1 MVLNHANKR
10 WLVPQ
15 KSTLTLSLVFNTME
29 NCPFCDAEVSEEL
42 IRFGGAC
49 PTCFNAIPGEEAPTD
64 PGLTTDPEVVQQGG
78 SSQKLGSNLVP
89 AVLAAMLFVAFALFL
104 FGNMESESEVGL
116 MESAEDR
123 TADVSAVEAR
133 EENNRAV
140 AESQALAAADET
152 ERLAEEARVIE
163 EAAQVE
169 TTRAAEAAE
178 AAVAASEATEQQEV
192 YVDRVPSVGFITE
205 ASPDDSY
212 RDPATYIARN
222 EPDVVTGASAI
233 RRAIRGVIS
242 DNSGAADF
250 CYSQQNDRD
259 LGGTWSVSFV
269 VNEDGSTSEINV
281 AAQDLSHEGL
291 ERCLRG
297 KITRWLFP
305 AIAEATPYS
314 KDYNFTPAF

>member
-1 MVLNHANKR
+1 
-10 WLVPQ
+10 
-15 KSTLTLSLVFNTME
+15 ME

-64 PGLTTDPEVVQQGG
+64 PGLTTDPGVVQQGE
-78 SSQKLGSNLVP
+78 SSQKIGSNLVP

-104 FGNMESESEVGL
+104 FGNMEPDDGVMSSV
-116 MESAEDR
+116 EDL
-123 TADVSAVEAR
+123 TADVSGVEAR
-133 EENNRAV
+133 EQNNRAV
-140 AESQALAAADET
+140 AESQALAAVAET
-152 ERLAEEARVIE
+152 ERLVEEARLIE
-163 EAAQVE
+163 EAAQAEV
-169 TTRAAEAAE
+169 TRVAEAA
-178 AAVAASEATEQQEV
+178 AAVVESEAVEPQEV
-192 YVDRVPSVGFITE
+192 YADRVPSVGFITE

-212 RDPATYIARN
+212 RDPATYIASN
-222 EPDVVTGASAI
+222 DPDVVTGASAI

-242 DNSGAADF
+242 DNSGAAEF

-259 LGGTWSVSFV
+259 LSGTWSVSFV

-314 KDYNFTPAF
+314 KDYNFRPAF

>member
-1 MVLNHANKR
+1 
-10 WLVPQ
+10 
-15 KSTLTLSLVFNTME
+15 ME

-64 PGLTTDPEVVQQGG
+64 PGLTTDPGVSQQDG
-78 SSQKLGSNLVP
+78 SSEKLGSNLVP
-89 AVLAAMLFVAFALFL
+89 AVLVAMLFVAFALFL
-104 FGNMESESEVGL
+104 FGNMDSETEVGL
-116 MESAEDR
+116 MESVEDR
-123 TADVSAVEAR
+123 TADVSGVEAR

-140 AESQALAAADET
+140 AESQALAAVAEA
-152 ERLAEEARVIE
+152 ERLVEEARVIE

-169 TTRAAEAAE
+169 VTRVAASA
-178 AAVAASEATEQQEV
+178 AAVAASEAAEPQEV
-192 YVDRVPSVGFITE
+192 YVDRAPDVGFITE

-259 LGGTWSVSFV
+259 LGGTWSISFV
-269 VNEDGSTSEINV
+269 VNEDGTTGEINV